1 MTVYLS
7 ADEVRD
13 FNSRLTGT
21 LNALRDFGLL
31 DGAVMRPQASAFG
44 QDAFPT
50 LHEKAAALLHSLV
63 RNHPF
68 MDGNKRTAWV
78 AVATFYLLNGYQVA
92 RADQGDIVSLVV
104 DAAEGQVD
112 VATIAATL
120 KSWVVEFDL
129 LPDDQ

>member
-1 MTVYLS
+1 
-7 ADEVRD
+7 
-13 FNSRLTGT
+13 
-21 LNALRDFGLL
+21 
-31 DGAVMRPQASAFG
+31 MRPQASAFG